1 MTDGENTGKKKL
13 MLTHPERDLNR
24 TGAVSNVQNTPTA
37 TRRPPAAQAAL
48 AGLLAGALTVGVAEL
63 LAALLVRF
71 GIGGGAASPVIA
83 VGDAFVDRTPGWL
96 KDFAIR
102 TLGASDKVVLLASIG
117 VVLVLLA
124 LTAGLLARIRLVAGL
139 AVVVVLAAVAAVAVA
154 TRPSASPLDVLP
166 TLVGAVLGLLAL
178 NALMTRPA
186 SGGHGWSRRTF
197 LQGAGAVGAGALVSG
212 GLSRVAPGSTTDV
225 AGSRAAVKLPTP
237 VEKVSL
243 PAGVELPVKGITP
256 FTTKNAD
263 FYRVD
268 TALTLP
274 RLRAEDWMLKVH
286 GMVGQELTLTYAD
299 LLKLPLVERAT
310 TITCVSNE
318 VGGKLVGNAV
328 WLGYPIADLL
338 KQVSPAGDADM
349 VLSTSV
355 DGMTIS
361 TPLENLTNGRD
372 ALLAIAMNGEPLPV
386 EHGFPVRMVVPGLY
400 GYVSATKWVTDLKVT
415 RFDRDQAYWTPRGYT
430 AKAPIKLASRVDVPA
445 SFAKLTAGKNAVAGV
460 AWAQTTGIAKV
471 QVRVDGGA
479 WQDARLAQVPGKNT
493 WVQWVYEWDATPG
506 NHNISCRAID
516 ADGNEQV
523 EARARIRPNGTT
535 GLDSTSVQVA

>member
-1 MTDGENTGKKKL
+1 M
-13 MLTHPERDLNR
+13 
-24 TGAVSNVQNTPTA
+24 QNTQTA
-37 TRRPPAAQAAL
+37 NRRAPKAQAAL

-63 LAALLVRF
+63 LAALFVRF

-117 VVLVLLA
+117 VVLLLLA
-124 LTAGLLARIRLVAGL
+124 VVAGLLARVRLAAGL
-139 AVVVVLAAVAAVAVA
+139 AVVVLLAAVAAVAVA
-154 TRPSASPLDVLP
+154 TRPASSPLDVMA

-178 NALMTRPA
+178 NYLMTRPV
-186 SGGHGWSRRTF
+186 SESRGWSRRTF
-197 LQGAGAVGAGALVSG
+197 LRGAGVVGAAALVSG
-212 GLSRVAPGSTTDV
+212 ATSRFAPGSSTDV
-225 AGSRAAVKLPTP
+225 EGSRAAVKLPTP
-237 VEKVSL
+237 VEKVTL
-243 PAGVELPVKGITP
+243 PEGVELPVKGITP
-256 FTTKNAD
+256 FTTKNVD

-274 RLRAEDWMLKVH
+274 RLRADDWQLKVH
-286 GMVGQELTLTYAD
+286 GMVDRELTLTYAD
-299 LLKLPLVERAT
+299 LLKLPLVERVT

-318 VGGKLVGNAV
+318 VGGKLAGNAV
-328 WLGYPIADLL
+328 WLGYPVAELL

-361 TPLENLTNGRD
+361 TPLTNLTTGRD

-386 EHGFPVRMVVPGLY
+386 EHGFPARLVVPGLY

-415 RFDRDQAYWTPRGYT
+415 RFDRDQAYWTPRGYD
-430 AKAPIKLASRVDVPA
+430 AKAPIKMASRVDVPK

-471 QVRVDGGA
+471 QVRVDGGP
-479 WQDARLAQVPGKNT
+479 WQDARLAEVPNKNT

-506 NHNISCRAID
+506 NHNISSRAID

-535 GLDSTSVQVA
+535 GLDSKSVQVT

>member
-1 MTDGENTGKKKL
+1 MST
-13 MLTHPERDLNR
+13 
-24 TGAVSNVQNTPTA
+24 VQKSSTA
-37 TRRPPAAQAAL
+37 TGRITAPQAAL
-48 AGLLAGALTVGVAEL
+48 AGLLAGGLTVGAAEL

-71 GIGGGAASPVIA
+71 GVGGGQASPVVA

-102 TLGASDKVVLLASIG
+102 TFGSNDKVVLLASVG
-117 VVLVLLA
+117 VVLAVLA
-124 LTAGLLARIRLVAGL
+124 VVAGL
-139 AVVVVLAAVAAVAVA
+139 AARRRVEAGVGVVVLLGVVAAAAVA
-154 TRPSASPLDVLP
+154 TRPSATPLDVLP
-166 TLVGAVLGLLAL
+166 TVVGAVLGILAL
-178 NALMTRPA
+178 HQLVTRPA
-186 SGGHGWSRRTF
+186 SGGRGWSRRAF
-197 LQGAGAVGAGALVSG
+197 LQTAGAVGGTALVSAAV
-212 GLSRVAPGSTTDV
+212 SRVAAGSTTDV
-225 AGSRAAVKLPTP
+225 VASRAAVTLPTP
-237 VEKVSL
+237 VEKVTL
-243 PAGVELPVKGITP
+243 PAGVQLPVKGITP

-274 RLRAEDWMLKVH
+274 RLRAEDWMLKIH
-286 GMVGQELTLTYAD
+286 GMVDKELTLTYAD

-318 VGGKLVGNAV
+318 VGGKLAGNAV
-328 WLGYPIADLL
+328 WLGYPLSDLL
-338 KQVSPAGDADM
+338 KQVSPASDADM

-361 TPLENLTNGRD
+361 TPLANLTDGRD

-386 EHGFPVRMVVPGLY
+386 EHGFPARLVVPGLY

-415 RFDRDQAYWTPRGYT
+415 RFDRDEAYWTPRGYD

-471 QVRVDGGA
+471 QVRVDGGP
-479 WQDARLAQVPGKNT
+479 WHDARLAEVPGKNT

-506 NHNISCRAID
+506 NHTISSRAID
-516 ADGNEQV
+516 MDGKEQV

-535 GLDSTSVQVA
+535 GLDSKSVLVS